1 MGTDIAYCLNHTRD
15 RFEEKSKG
23 FSLER
28 FFYNLLLP
36 QWWMIK
42 YRDKRFLALY
52 RDQRILMKRGMV
64 VWAHLVQANNLLF
77 EKGKFNHPANIVCS
91 PDYLFDDNL
100 SKLAIISRELY
111 QLKNQ
116 KIEHPEMSELK
127 VFADAITNENRGL
140 LNVEIPNSITFNKTV
155 YFTTIMVYRKH
166 IPLGYLKSG
175 WFPVLIAPEKT
186 PAAMILP
193 SRYWSS
199 SLIEAWSANR

>member
-1 MGTDIAYCLNHTRD
+1 MDTAYYLNQTRD
-15 RFEEKSKG
+15 RFREQSKG
-23 FSLER
+23 FSLGR

-52 RDQRILMKRGMV
+52 RDQRILVKRGMV

-77 EKGKFNHPANIVCS
+77 EKGQFNYPANIVCS
-91 PDYLFDDNL
+91 PDLFFDDNL
-100 SKLAIISRELY
+100 IKLAIISRELY
-111 QLKNQ
+111 QLKNK

-127 VFADAITNENRGL
+127 VFADAITSENKGL
-140 LNVEIPNSITFNKTV
+140 LNIKITNSVTFNKTV

-166 IPLGYLKSG
+166 IPLRYLKSG

-199 SLIEAWSANR
+199 SLIEVWSGDR